1 MLIENFIKFQK
12 KIFDLKKTL
21 IFVSINKCANNILRS
36 QQLGTE
42 QKNKGE
48 IIMQKNMTV
57 LANKFCDD
65 VFEMCLK
72 KCKSLEIESCA
83 EKLVQENYAQL
94 RQYPDIFFNS
104 IKAIFVN
111 SKFSRHQRKVLVAA
125 VKTVAIRTNTK
136 LQYNSSMQSIR
147 KIRKISKSNSIRT
160 VIYSAA

>member
-1 MLIENFIKFQK
+1 MCKEICSAQSWAARKKKTVLIENFIKFQK
-12 KIFDLKKTL
+12 KNLWLEKTL
-21 IFVSINKCANNILRS
+21 IFVSITKCANNILRS

-72 KCKSLEIESCA
+72 KCKSLEIASFA

-111 SKFSRHQRKVLVAA
+111 SKLIAKFSLPVLYY
-125 VKTVAIRTNTK
+125 
-136 LQYNSSMQSIR
+136 L
-147 KIRKISKSNSIRT
+147 
-160 VIYSAA
+160 

>member
-1 MLIENFIKFQK
+1 
-12 KIFDLKKTL
+12 
-21 IFVSINKCANNILRS
+21 
-36 QQLGTE
+36 
-42 QKNKGE
+42 
-48 IIMQKNMTV
+48 MQKNMTV

-65 VFEMCLK
+65 VFEMCMN

-125 VKTVAIRTNTK
+125 VKTVAIRTNTN